1 MAGKL
6 QIQES
11 FQKIYDL
18 EVFKREILNSVF
30 TSEKAKLFREENYID
45 ESNQLT
51 ASEKK
56 AIHKVVHYGNLEL
69 DDYNTLKLYE
79 ITLQPKV
86 RIEQSKVGIQQYVRK
101 MLIAGE
107 GVLVNFI
114 NPDNLKTWR
123 LTLVASDTVL
133 TDKGISVKK
142 LNPKRYTFIV
152 GQSEKCKTISDRFAD
167 LEKASRIVLYPS

>member
-11 FQKIYDL
+11 FQKVYDL

-56 AIHKVVHYGNLEL
+56 AILKVVHYGNYIKALR
-69 DDYNTLKLYE
+69 NN
-79 ITLQPKV
+79 IT
-86 RIEQSKVGIQQYVRK
+86 
-101 MLIAGE
+101 
-107 GVLVNFI
+107 
-114 NPDNLKTWR
+114 T
-123 LTLVASDTVL
+123 
-133 TDKGISVKK
+133 
-142 LNPKRYTFIV
+142 
-152 GQSEKCKTISDRFAD
+152 
-167 LEKASRIVLYPS
+167 

>member
-18 EVFKREILNSVF
+18 KIFCKNILIEVFGSNRADIFEKDYQKDETKDLN
-30 TSEKAKLFREENYID
+30 A
-45 ESNQLT
+45 
-51 ASEKK
+51 AEKK
-56 AIHKVVHYGNLEL
+56 VILKVVHYGNLEL

-152 GQSEKCKTISDRFAD
+152 GQSEKCKTISERFAD
-167 LEKASRIVLYPS
+167 LEKASRIDL